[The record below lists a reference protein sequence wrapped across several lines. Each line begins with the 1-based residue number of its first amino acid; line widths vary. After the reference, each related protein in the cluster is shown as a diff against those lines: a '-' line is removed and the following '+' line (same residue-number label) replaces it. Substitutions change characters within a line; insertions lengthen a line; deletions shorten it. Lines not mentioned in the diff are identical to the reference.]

1 MFGRR
6 TAVELE
12 NSVEYFESFIREIRF
27 SVDFDYVREK
37 SRGNRVI
44 FGFEVNEKVI
54 NEREVFGSTEFEN
67 ENKIA

>member
-6 TAVELE
+6 IAVELE
-12 NSVEYFESFIREIRF
+12 NSVEYFESFIWEICF
-27 SVDFDYVREK
+27 TVDVDYVREK
-37 SRGNRVI
+37 SRGYGVI

-67 ENKIA
+67 ENEIG